1 MIDGVLRVRGYC
13 NRCGLLA
20 WVAYSHNDDNSI
32 VIHGVDHDCR
42 PQHAPMINEDS
53 QHVPPFE
60 RG

>member
-1 MIDGVLRVRGYC
+1 VKRVRGYC

-20 WVAYSHNDDNSI
+20 WVEYSYDEDDAI
-32 VIHGVDHDCR
+32 LVHGVEHDCR
-42 PQHAPMINEDS
+42 PQHAGMIDEAS